1 MTCII
6 GILEENGDIYMGGD
20 SAGASGNSLSIRAD
34 RKVFINEDYIM
45 GFTGSF
51 RMGQLLRYNF
61 KPPKFYEDFGLY
73 SFMVNEFINGIR
85 KCLKKGGFAKK
96 KDEVEKGG
104 LFLVGYKSKLFVV
117 DSDYQVGE
125 TIDNF
130 ASIGS
135 GSEVALG
142 SLYSTKDLN
151 KRSEY
156 RISLALESAEHFT
169 VYVRKPFKIIQLLK
183 EEK

>member
-1 MTCII
+1 MTCIV

-20 SAGASGNSLSIRAD
+20 SAGSDGNSLSIRAD
-34 RKVFINEDYIM
+34 EKVFINEDYIM

-51 RMGQLLRYNF
+51 RMGQLLRYSF
-61 KPPKFYEDFGLY
+61 KPPKFYGDTDLY
-73 SFMVNEFINGIR
+73 SFMVNEFINEVR
-85 KCLKKGGFAKK
+85 KCLKKGGFAEK

-117 DSDYQVGE
+117 ERDYQVGE
-125 TIDNF
+125 MIDNF
-130 ASIGS
+130 ISIGS
-135 GSEVALG
+135 GSNVALG

-151 KRSEY
+151 IKSED
-156 RISLALESAEHFT
+156 RINLALKSAEHFT